1 MLHPL
6 TPDLCDPLLL
16 AESTLPSFAEVV
28 GLRRGTLKITYDP
41 TIARPIRVRP
51 SEGAV
56 FDACRAKSQ
65 VGEMMEILNDT
76 AQPFSLSFLKAKI
89 HPAIEDAYQLD
100 LMRFASSLQ
109 LYFLRAQ
116 ACTDLIGDT
125 IRVVV
130 CFSMPTNDEVE
141 PHVATICDLAGD
153 GPLDPTKEGALKEYR
168 AAVAPFWRRIGR
180 TVVACWAQDNGI
192 SELRLTANILFD
204 PREAMSAIGEP
215 LKGVATQA
223 LQ

>member
-28 GLRRGTLKITYDP
+28 GLRKGTLKITYDP

-51 SEGAV
+51 SEGAI
-56 FDACRAKSQ
+56 FDACRAKSR
-65 VGEMMEILNDT
+65 VGDMIDILNDT
-76 AQPFSLSFLKAKI
+76 AQPFSLSFLKARV
-89 HPAIEDAYQLD
+89 HLAAEDAYQLD

-109 LYFLRAQ
+109 LFFLRAQ
-116 ACTDLIGDT
+116 ACTDLFGDT
-125 IRVVV
+125 IQVVV
-130 CFSMPTNDEVE
+130 SFSMPSKDEVE
-141 PHVATICDLAGD
+141 PHVATICDLSGD
-153 GPLDPTKEGALKEYR
+153 GPPDPKKEEALKEYR

-192 SELRLTANILFD
+192 SELRLTANILVD
-204 PREAMSAIGEP
+204 PREAMSAIGQP